1 MITLKLCLFLVV
13 LQNKRIKSW
22 PFISTT
28 TQTTLHS
35 KSKQA
40 LEVQKNEISREQQIL
55 LTLKDPN
62 YPKTWITNYCQLQ
75 PFQSTDITF
84 YDALEEFIQKHKIF
98 SDTPEMEVA
107 LTNFM
112 NSETHFL
119 KYLIEKK
126 MFNFIYDFSHEINLN
141 GTITGDDLEMHAY
154 DWDLFM
160 REHTEE
166 DINEMRDG
174 LIERIFGDTEKENW
188 LSVTTVGTSLAAST
202 IQTTEAITYQI
213 ISYED
218 SEAYLEKRA
227 KEKEIFGTLPD
238 EKEGSGAVKS
248 PGLISDHSIQT
259 FEETYEN
266 LPLALTFEISKIDEN
281 AKNLIKSEHKPS
293 PTTTP
298 TITPMVEPTKY
309 QFWET
314 KYIQNYI
321 DSYAENSLQWGED
334 LDFLDCFD
342 RFLASHFEKRDSYE
356 METAIVKFLR
366 MESYFIW
373 VLIKGCLCD
382 CMGRVSGPLGIR
394 HLGIGYPVHLG
405 IWSSGPLGIWT

>member
-141 GTITGDDLEMHAY
+141 GEMSWKEDFHHDVCRDIVLEVVTHCI
-154 DWDLFM
+154 
-160 REHTEE
+160 RESTRWKHE
-166 DINEMRDG
+166 DGNS
-174 LIERIFGDTEKENW
+174 EKENC
-188 LSVTTVGTSLAAST
+188 
-202 IQTTEAITYQI
+202 
-213 ISYED
+213 
-218 SEAYLEKRA
+218 
-227 KEKEIFGTLPD
+227 
-238 EKEGSGAVKS
+238 EGC
-248 PGLISDHSIQT
+248 
-259 FEETYEN
+259 Y
-266 LPLALTFEISKIDEN
+266 
-281 AKNLIKSEHKPS
+281 IKD
-293 PTTTP
+293 T
-298 TITPMVEPTKY
+298 M
-309 QFWET
+309 
-314 KYIQNYI
+314 
-321 DSYAENSLQWGED
+321 GE
-334 LDFLDCFD
+334 
-342 RFLASHFEKRDSYE
+342 R
-356 METAIVKFLR
+356 
-366 MESYFIW
+366 
-373 VLIKGCLCD
+373 
-382 CMGRVSGPLGIR
+382 
-394 HLGIGYPVHLG
+394 
-405 IWSSGPLGIWT
+405 